1 MTAVIDNPILN
12 SPFVEP
18 GQHWVL
24 DDRGIP
30 TGAID
35 QGRRRS
41 EYIVP
46 VPPPRH
52 ITQGMLDLDDEYG
65 KRKPNVKLPRAGR
78 GSLTVAR
85 PTGRCW
91 AGRSRC

>member
-1 MTAVIDNPILN
+1 
-12 SPFVEP
+12 
-18 GQHWVL
+18 
-24 DDRGIP
+24 
-30 TGAID
+30 
-35 QGRRRS
+35 
-41 EYIVP
+41 
-46 VPPPRH
+46 
-52 ITQGMLDLDDEYG
+52 MLDLDDEYG